1 MIYHQLLDSLFRG
14 NSYLRNIDQKI
25 KDVFISQSMGSFSSA
40 RKFSTFWG
48 EPKTYALERRV
59 GSCKYYCN
67 HYWQNRD
74 IKADMLTFIN
84 DQSSIKIN
92 DNFDC
97 SEKCLIYVLPCNCCQ
112 KWCVSRTV
120 DISS

>member
-1 MIYHQLLDSLFRG
+1 
-14 NSYLRNIDQKI
+14 
-25 KDVFISQSMGSFSSA
+25 MGSFSSA
-40 RKFSTFWG
+40 HKFSISWV
-48 EPKTYALERRV
+48 EPKTYALERMA
-59 GSCKYYCN
+59 GSYKYCCN

-84 DQSSIKIN
+84 DQNSIKIN

-97 SEKCLIYVLPCNCCQ
+97 SENYLIYVLPCNCCQ
-112 KWCVSRTV
+112 KWCVGRTV